1 MWFGDARARKAMPPI
16 QKAAHRQQTYE
27 GTLEMLQGPEKKEG
41 LKGPL
46 CGGLKQTSVCQIC
59 RGGRWSHSPSSSQFA
74 SEKEPIPQII
84 LVLSGHQARKGDA
97 MLSPVNKSTFPR
109 LPRMT

>member
-1 MWFGDARARKAMPPI
+1 MCGLVMPIARSQARKAMPPI

-46 CGGLKQTSVCQIC
+46 CGGLKQAGVCQIC
-59 RGGRWSHSPSSSQFA
+59 RGGRWSPFTL
-74 SEKEPIPQII
+74 IVTIC
-84 LVLSGHQARKGDA
+84 L
-97 MLSPVNKSTFPR
+97 
-109 LPRMT
+109 